1 MLSNVLV
8 LVHGPEV
15 DHSTNR
21 LYLNKQIQL
30 KGFGTR
36 DFVFE
41 NKLEGRHHTQ
51 PNNLRRS
58 VVLTYIFTGSYLSS
72 LRLEP

>member
-21 LYLNKQIQL
+21 LYINKQVQM
-30 KGFGTR
+30 KGFGTK
-36 DFVFE
+36 DFVFD
-41 NKLEGRHHTQ
+41 NKFEGKQLKQVKCSDYLILT
-51 PNNLRRS
+51 
-58 VVLTYIFTGSYLSS
+58 VVYYSDLPS
-72 LRLEP
+72 LRFEP